1 MRISDWSS
9 DVCSSDLLLSGHA
22 VQELQKLLHSCR
34 AGSFG
39 ELVHSPG
46 FRRTGLRRGRPEGQ
60 SIANAGPRFRFPWPH
75 ATRRSAGGSALGNAP
90 EAKDLAVT
98 AAPHLRSEEH
108 TSELQKLMRQSYAVL

>member
-39 ELVHSPG
+39 ELVHSTG

-60 SIANAGPRFRFPWPH
+60 SIATAGPRFRFPWRHEKRRSDGGGAIGKSPEVNEIH
-75 ATRRSAGGSALGNAP
+75 VTAPPSLTRRCSNNLP
-90 EAKDLAVT
+90 
-98 AAPHLRSEEH
+98 AARP
-108 TSELQKLMRQSYAVL
+108 